1 MILAVATPTLAQDIG
16 TPDPEALKGLYPG
29 KTYSPYAQRSFP
41 SQVYWGDT
49 HLHTSNSPDASLFG
63 NNLPLEDAYRAS
75 RGEEVVSS
83 TGLPFKLG
91 RPLDWLVIA
100 DHAEY
105 MGFGPAVRNGAPNV
119 LADPKG
125 REWYKA
131 MQKGGQAGALAV
143 MDFVY
148 NFTKGTLPPKLTKDY
163 SAGSP
168 IYASVWDDIAE
179 TADRYNE
186 PGKFTTFIG
195 FEWSSIPDGNNLH
208 RVVVFRDGAERARQV
223 VPISALPPPAGST
236 NPRDLWKW
244 MQAYEDKTGGQI
256 FALAHNGNL
265 SNGWMFP
272 LDKTLTAGTIDD
284 DYILQRAKWE
294 PLYEVTQITGD
305 GEAHPFLSPDDE
317 FVDYEN

>member
-1 MILAVATPTLAQDIG
+1 MKSWKTLECVALVALILSVPGLAQDIG
-16 TPDPEALKGLYPG
+16 TPDPDVVKGLYPG

-41 SQVYWGDT
+41 SHVYWGDS

-179 TADRYNE
+179 TADRYND

-244 MQAYEDKTGGQI
+244 MQAYEDRTGGQI
-256 FALAHNGNL
+256 CALAHNGNL

-272 LDKTLTAGTIDD
+272 LDETLTAGNIDD
-284 DYILQRAKWE
+284 D
-294 PLYEVTQITGD
+294 
-305 GEAHPFLSPDDE
+305 
-317 FVDYEN
+317 